1 MSNPIRTLLVEDE
14 ANMVRTL
21 SRILERRGF
30 AVEAVRNG
38 SEALQRLAE
47 EAPFDLVITDL
58 NMPGMDGMQLLREMQ
73 ARQLRPATI
82 VLTGHG
88 TIQTAVEAM
97 KLGAGDYL
105 IKPCHP
111 DELLLVAARLLELRD
126 LRREVTRLKGELRK
140 VDRYGEIIGKIGRAH
155 V

>member
-1 MSNPIRTLLVEDE
+1 MSAAPRTLLVEDE

-21 SRILERRGF
+21 AKILERKGYTVDS
-30 AVEAVRNG
+30 ASTGE
-38 SEALQRLAE
+38 EALQRLSE
-47 EAPFDLVITDL
+47 HTYDLVITDL
-58 NMPGMDGMQLLREMQ
+58 NMPVMDGLQLLREMKERHI
-73 ARQLRPATI
+73 APATI

-88 TIQTAVEAM
+88 TIQSAVEAM

-111 DELLLVAARLLELRD
+111 DELLMVAARLLELRQ
-126 LRREVTRLKGELRK
+126 LRREVQYLRTQ
-140 VDRYGEIIGKIGRAH
+140 VA